1 MIKFIYEFGLFI
13 FCIAGISFGIQRYCF
28 VDTISYSYLVFIG
41 ITFIGVVVLAIIGRE
56 EVKKETT
63 KGGTNGE
70 SSTTAPPTTNGE
82 QSTTPTIGL
91 S

>member
-41 ITFIGVVVLAIIGRE
+41 ITFLGVLLLALVGRE
-56 EVKKETT
+56 EEKKEP
-63 KGGTNGE
+63 TNG
-70 SSTTAPPTTNGE
+70 SSSGTPSTPPTTNGE
-82 QSTTPTIGL
+82 QPTQSISL
-91 S
+91 